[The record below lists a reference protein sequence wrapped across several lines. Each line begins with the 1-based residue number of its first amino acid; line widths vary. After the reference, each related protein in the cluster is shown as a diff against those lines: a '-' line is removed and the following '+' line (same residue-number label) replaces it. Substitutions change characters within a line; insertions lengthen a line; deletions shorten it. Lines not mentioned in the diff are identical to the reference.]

1 MAVTKLLADVLLDY
15 HSKKKTGALFV
26 SVIEASENLIRVYFQ
41 EGRIT
46 SLSYGTAKDREFLDI
61 LDCYT
66 LGKAVYFDGMK
77 TPAVSANLPATPE
90 IISLVRN
97 SGKQIQMDS

>member
-1 MAVTKLLADVLLDY
+1 MATSRLFADVLQEY
-15 HSKKKTGALFV
+15 HARKKTGALFI
-26 SVIEASENLIRVYFQ
+26 SVMEASENLIRVYFQ

-46 SLSYGTAKDREFLDI
+46 SLSYGTARDGECLDI
-61 LDCYT
+61 LDCYN

-77 TPAVSANLPATPE
+77 TPVVSAKLPATPE
-90 IISLVRN
+90 IISLMRN